1 MNKGYA
7 RVSTKEAMENNG
19 FARQEYRLKDANIDI
34 MYRDVMSGAK
44 RERPELNRMLNELQ
58 EGDVVYIVSIDR
70 LSRSTKDLIEIVD
83 TITQKG
89 AYLVSINETW
99 LDTRD
104 VNPMSDFLLTVLG
117 AIAQLE
123 RDMITKRIREGVE
136 AAQARGVRFGRPRG
150 CSKEV
155 TKAANMY
162 LKGGVSLR
170 ELEAKTGVSRSAI
183 SKEARRLQEAANNG

>member
-123 RDMITKRIREGVE
+123 RDMITKRIRAGVE